1 MAVTEPSAI
10 NMSVPDY
17 TIDQIIGVFTNTLS
31 IGAPTPSP
39 GEITVNDV
47 KPHGFGDSCYFQGIF
62 TTDGGVT
69 YNDFGAQTPN
79 LAPPE
84 PQFQTVDVEAIID
97 TANVNINITNF
108 YDVAHSTSSAYTV
121 TYKIYLL
128 AKNTMAK
135 PITPIKTNNVLLYN
149 SSDNYQKAFLRGT
162 VPINVAS
169 GATGFSMDILHNLQ
183 AIPKVRAFF
192 LPTSSPKT
200 VYGINNP
207 PLSAPA
213 IEAHITT
220 TDLVFYSDQGAI
232 GALGVNGNIE
242 YRVYLDS

>member
-1 MAVTEPSAI
+1 MSVTNPSSI

-17 TIDQIIGVFTNTLS
+17 TIDQIIGVLTNTIF
-31 IGAPTPSP
+31 IGAPSPSP
-39 GEITVNDV
+39 GEITVTDQ
-47 KPHGFGDSCYFQGIF
+47 KPHNFGDSCYFEGIF

-84 PQFQTVDVEAIID
+84 PQFQTLDVEAVID

-108 YDVAHSTSSAYTV
+108 YDVAHSTSTAYTV
-121 TYKIYLL
+121 TYKIYLI
-128 AKNTMAK
+128 AKNTMAF
-135 PITPIKTNNVLLYN
+135 PIMPLPTNNILLYN

-162 VPINVAS
+162 VAINVS
-169 GATGFSMDILHNLQ
+169 GGATGFSNDIIHNLG
-183 AIPKVRAFF
+183 AIPKIRAYF
-192 LPTSSPKT
+192 LPASNPTT

-232 GALGVNGNIE
+232 AAPGVNGNIE

>member
-1 MAVTEPSAI
+1 MSVTNPSAI

-31 IGAPTPSP
+31 VAAPAPSP
-39 GEITVNDV
+39 GKITVTDV
-47 KPHGFGDSCYFQGIF
+47 RPHGFGDSCYFQGIF
-62 TTDGGVT
+62 TTDGGIT

-84 PQFQTVDVEAIID
+84 PQFQTVDVEAVID
-97 TANVNINITNF
+97 TANVNISITNF

-128 AKNTMAK
+128 AKNSMQK

-149 SSDNYQKAFLRGT
+149 SSDNYQKTFLRGT
-162 VPINVAS
+162 VGINVAG
-169 GATGFSMDILHNLQ
+169 GATGFSTDIIHNLQ
-183 AIPKVRAFF
+183 AIPKIRAFF
-192 LPTSSPKT
+192 LPASSPTT

-207 PLSAPA
+207 PLDAPA

-232 GALGVNGNIE
+232 AAPGVNGNIE